1 MGICKNSDKLLAK
14 SLGKALKGCDAD
26 FIGLDTLNSF
36 SSSMCGFIPG
46 VGQHEVTQLRNVSGP
61 KPQKYHF
68 LTFSI
73 SDLRGFESLPE
84 MEIPSMWPNDS
95 RLR

>member
-14 SLGKALKGCDAD
+14 SLGKALKGCDTD

-46 VGQHEVTQLRNVSGP
+46 VGQHEVTQLRNVSPETAGVSFSD
-61 KPQKYHF
+61 F
-68 LTFSI
+68 LNFRSARI
-73 SDLRGFESLPE
+73 
-84 MEIPSMWPNDS
+84 
-95 RLR
+95 